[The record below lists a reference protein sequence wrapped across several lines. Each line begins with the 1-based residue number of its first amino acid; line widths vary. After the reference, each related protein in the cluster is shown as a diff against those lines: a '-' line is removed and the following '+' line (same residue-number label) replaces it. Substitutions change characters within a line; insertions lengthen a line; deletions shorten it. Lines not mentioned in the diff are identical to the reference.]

1 MQEGILDERWN
12 RSLLRLRGQ
21 DEAWLNRGDIKLSEK
36 IGFIFCVCTG
46 KCPGFAELD
55 IWDFINIIRSEY
67 PVEYA
72 FIHPML
78 CDEDG
83 ERFLDAFL
91 KRGTRYIVAGCAP
104 VMQRKLFRDAFER
117 AGLDLSQNL
126 IALDVRNMK
135 LEAALNVV
143 KSALKAAGRD
153 V

>member
-1 MQEGILDERWN
+1 LEGI
-12 RSLLRLRGQ
+12 
-21 DEAWLNRGDIKLSEK
+21 ALSEK

-46 KCPGFAELD
+46 KCPGFAQLD
-55 IWDFINIIRSEY
+55 IWDFINIIRTEY

-83 ERFLDAFL
+83 ERFLEEFL
-91 KRGTRYIVAGCAP
+91 KKGTRYIVAGCAP
-104 VMQRKLFRDAFER
+104 VMQSKLFRDAFNKI
-117 AGLDLSQNL
+117 GLDINKDL

-135 LEAALNVV
+135 LEEALGVV
-143 KSALKAAGRD
+143 KNALKEAGKD

>member
-1 MQEGILDERWN
+1 M
-12 RSLLRLRGQ
+12 
-21 DEAWLNRGDIKLSEK
+21 SET

-117 AGLDLSQNL
+117 AGLDLSQDL
-126 IALDVRNMK
+126 ISLDVRNMK

-143 KSALKAAGRD
+143 KTALREAGQD

>member
-1 MQEGILDERWN
+1 MSGLHCEYK
-12 RSLLRLRGQ
+12 RGTIGKI
-21 DEAWLNRGDIKLSEK
+21 DMEHKN

-46 KCPGFAELD
+46 KCPGFAALD
-55 IWDFINIIRSEY
+55 IWDFINIVRTEY

-91 KRGTRYIVAGCAP
+91 KKGTRYIVAGCAP
-104 VMQRKLFRDAFER
+104 VMQRKLFRDAFEK
-117 AGLDLSQNL
+117 AGLDLRTDLLS
-126 IALDVRNMK
+126 LDVRNMK
-135 LEAALNVV
+135 LEEALNVV
-143 KSALKAAGRD
+143 KTALQEAGKD

>member
-1 MQEGILDERWN
+1 MENG
-12 RSLLRLRGQ
+12 
-21 DEAWLNRGDIKLSEK
+21 K

-46 KCPGFAELD
+46 KCPGFAQLD
-55 IWDFINIIRSEY
+55 IWDFINIIRAEY

-91 KRGTRYIVAGCAP
+91 TKGTKYLVAGCAP
-104 VMQRKLFRDAFER
+104 VMQKKLFRDAFGR
-117 AGLDLSQNL
+117 VGLDINKDL
-126 IALDVRNMK
+126 IPLDVRNMK
-135 LEAALNVV
+135 LEEALNTV
-143 KSALKAAGRD
+143 KNALKEAGKS

>member
-1 MQEGILDERWN
+1 MEND
-12 RSLLRLRGQ
+12 
-21 DEAWLNRGDIKLSEK
+21 K
-36 IGFIFCVCTG
+36 IGFVFCVCTG

-55 IWDFINIIRSEY
+55 IWDFINIIRNEY

-91 KRGTRYIVAGCAP
+91 KKGTKYIVAGCAP
-104 VMQRKLFRDAFER
+104 VMQIKLFRDSFKKM
-117 AGLDLSQNL
+117 GLDISKDL
-126 IALDVRNMK
+126 IPLDVRNMK
-135 LEAALNVV
+135 LEDALTVV
-143 KSALKAAGRD
+143 KKALKEAGKG

>member
-1 MQEGILDERWN
+1 LEHH
-12 RSLLRLRGQ
+12 
-21 DEAWLNRGDIKLSEK
+21 K

-55 IWDFINIIRSEY
+55 IWDFINIVRVEY

-83 ERFLDAFL
+83 ERFLDEFL
-91 KRGTRYIVAGCAP
+91 KKDTTYIVAGCAP
-104 VMQRKLFRDAFER
+104 IMQTKLFRDSFKK
-117 AGLDLSQNL
+117 AGLNINRDL
-126 IALDVRNMK
+126 IPLDVRNMRLK
-135 LEAALNVV
+135 DALTVV
-143 KSALKAAGRD
+143 KKALKEAGKD